1 MTGSDEGYLLAL
13 LTFTQATQ
21 LVSAEI
27 NSGLIDFGT
36 LHSDTFWFNSD
47 DFLICC
53 CEVEVNFERLNN
65 MFYDSNLSVNIMTVL
80 GVSGCIV

>member
-1 MTGSDEGYLLAL
+1 MTKSDECYLLAL
-13 LTFTQATQ
+13 LTFTQTTQ
-21 LVSAEI
+21 LVRAEI

-36 LHSDTFWFNSD
+36 LQSDTFWFTLD

-53 CEVEVNFERLNN
+53 CEMEVNFERLNN